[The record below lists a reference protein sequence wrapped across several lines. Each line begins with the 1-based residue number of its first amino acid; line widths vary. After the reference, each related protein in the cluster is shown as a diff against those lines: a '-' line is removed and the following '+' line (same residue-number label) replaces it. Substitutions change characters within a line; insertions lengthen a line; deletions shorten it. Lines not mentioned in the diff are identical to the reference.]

1 MPTPNAQRL
10 PSSVVV
16 RRRSLVGPSILGY
29 DETVGFCIESAAE
42 TDTRLAEKG
51 QAMIDR
57 YSTPEMGAIWDP
69 QAKTQRWLDVEIA
82 VCDGLE
88 HFGVIPAGTT
98 AKIRAGAKFDLDRI
112 AELELETR
120 HDVMAFVKNVQEH
133 LGEEGRFVHYGIT
146 SYDVVDTSLSLL
158 LRDSAD
164 QIIKRAEG
172 LNEVIRRRAREH
184 KDTVQIGRTHGIHA
198 EPITFGFKL
207 AGWLDEMNHNID
219 RLKYARKMIAVGK
232 ISGAVGT
239 HANIDPRVEE
249 YVCSSL
255 GLEAAP
261 VSTQIIA
268 RDRHAQ
274 FMSTLAILAGSLE
287 RFSTELRNLQ
297 RTELLEVQEYFAAG
311 QKGSSAM
318 PHKRNPWN
326 SETVTGL
333 ARVVRGNL
341 IPMLES
347 MTTWH
352 ERDLANSSVE
362 RIILPDTCTLVD
374 WMLAK
379 FTDILDRLN
388 VYPENMKANL
398 EKMGGLVCS
407 EQVMLALIA
416 SGLSREEAYTTVQRN
431 AAKAWSGE
439 NFQQAIANDPTV
451 KERLSEEEV
460 RHAFDVQYHLKNLA
474 YTFEKLGI

>member
-1 MPTPNAQRL
+1 
-10 PSSVVV
+10 
-16 RRRSLVGPSILGY
+16 
-29 DETVGFCIESAAE
+29 
-42 TDTRLAEKG
+42 
-51 QAMIDR
+51 MIDR
-57 YSTPEMGAIWDP
+57 YTTPEMRALWDP
-69 QAKTQRWLDVEIA
+69 HNKTQRWLDVEIA
-82 VCDGLE
+82 VCAGLE
-88 HFGVIPAGTT
+88 KFGKIPAGTT
-98 AKIRAGAKFDLDRI
+98 DKIRAGAKFDLGRI

-120 HDVMAFVKNVQEH
+120 HDVMAFVRNVQEH

-146 SYDVVDTSLSLL
+146 SYDVVDTALSLL
-158 LRDSAD
+158 LRDSCN
-164 QIIKRAEG
+164 IIIERAEG
-172 LNEVIRRRAREH
+172 LIAVIRRRAREH
-184 KDTVQIGRTHGIHA
+184 KETVMIGRTHGIHA

-207 AGWLDEMNHNID
+207 ANWLDEMNHNVE
-219 RLKYARKMIAVGK
+219 RLRQARQMIAVGK

-239 HANIDPRVEE
+239 HANIEPEIEE
-249 YVCSSL
+249 YVCGEL
-255 GLEAAP
+255 GLEVAP

-274 FMSTLAILAGSLE
+274 LMATLAILAGSLE
-287 RFSTELRNLQ
+287 RFATEVRNLQ
-297 RTELLEVQEYFAAG
+297 RTEILEVQEYFAQG

-341 IPMLES
+341 VPMLES

-362 RIILPDTCTLVD
+362 RIILPDTCTLAD
-374 WMLAK
+374 WMLWK
-379 FTDILDRLN
+379 FTDILDRLII
-388 VYPENMKANL
+388 YPENMRKNL

-416 SGLSREEAYTTVQRN
+416 SGLSREDAYTTVQRN

-439 NFQQAIANDPTV
+439 NFQQAIRADETV
-451 KERLSEEEV
+451 RARLSTQELD
-460 RHAFDVQYHLKNLA
+460 HAFDVQYHLKNLSH
-474 YTFEKLGI
+474 TFDKLGI